1 MTQVTAVL
9 QQGLDRGEGVSSMV
23 GKNLLKRIASF
34 VFFNFMLFRRHDFS
48 FAPKRVLLLG
58 FQGSAAALRLRCSN
72 YVLIR
77 E

>member
-58 FQGSAAALRLRCSN
+58 FSRERRRIAAP
-72 YVLIR
+72 VF
-77 E
+77 